1 MPGHWLST
9 SFLPHIEEISV
20 RLILSLWYTAKAA
33 QIELR
38 HQISFLLSL
47 SGSHLF
53 NAYKKGETQQYLIKY
68 PLIHLLLWI
77 KGILY
82 KGQKKKRCKQL
93 EIHTGGNLKQRE
105 FLKLFH
111 VSDCLDTLIRLI
123 RCSQRQGQ
131 FPKFQANCPGKISSL
146 HIFPWRHPI
155 SFLIFWATVLAHG
168 S

>member
-82 KGQKKKRCKQL
+82 KGQKKKKVQAVGNTHGWESEAKRVLEAIPCKWL
-93 EIHTGGNLKQRE
+93 SRYSYPLN
-105 FLKLFH
+105 
-111 VSDCLDTLIRLI
+111 
-123 RCSQRQGQ
+123 
-131 FPKFQANCPGKISSL
+131 
-146 HIFPWRHPI
+146 
-155 SFLIFWATVLAHG
+155 
-168 S
+168 